1 MSISPNDSFDS
12 DFSNDGGIQ
21 TAPASKSSSKKGCL
35 IGALVAFLVLMLV
48 CCGGILFLFYF
59 GQNALG
65 ELVVVQVENDPAIV
79 EHIGSIESCSLDF
92 GATAAAA
99 EAAEQPGDPT
109 PMAFQLE
116 GSKGEGTLLMMPAS
130 KSGDPNNFSSGT
142 LVLPSGERIPLQ
154 ELGQGSPD
162 LEELGV
168 DDDFDLEDLIDVGDA
183 ASPADPETSGGIAAP
198 DVTEPEAGGGDAEP
212 APAEGSPDDGD
223 GTSPN

>member
-1 MSISPNDSFDS
+1 MV
-12 DFSNDGGIQ
+12 
-21 TAPASKSSSKKGCL
+21 AYCSSSTLGKT
-35 IGALVAFLVLMLV
+35 
-48 CCGGILFLFYF
+48 
-59 GQNALG
+59 LG

-92 GATAAAA
+92 GATAEAA
-99 EAAEQPGDPT
+99 EAAEQPGDTT

-154 ELGQGSPD
+154 QLGQGSPD

-168 DDDFDLEDLIDVGDA
+168 DDEFDLDDLIDV
-183 ASPADPETSGGIAAP
+183 
-198 DVTEPEAGGGDAEP
+198 GDAEP

>member
-48 CCGGILFLFYF
+48 CCGGMLFLFYF
-59 GQNALG
+59 GQSALG

-99 EAAEQPGDPT
+99 EAAEQPGDTT

-154 ELGQGSPD
+154 QLGQGSPD

-168 DDDFDLEDLIDVGDA
+168 DDEFDLDDLIDEGDA
-183 ASPADPETSGGIAAP
+183 ASPAHPETSGGIAAP
-198 DVTEPEAGGGDAEP
+198 AVTEPEAGDGDAEP